1 MKAVVFNSAG
11 KGSGGL
17 KTAQEIIGEELAKAG
32 WDIDVLDLCK
42 TEIAACLGCFGCW
55 FKTPGICVINDAG
68 RDVLKTFVQSDMAV
82 FMTPVTFGGYS
93 SDLKKAVDRLIPG
106 ISPYFMK
113 INGETHHRPR
123 YERFQKLVAIGEL
136 RFPDLESEGIFK
148 KLVERNAI
156 NMHSPAH
163 TSCIVLGEDWSDQVR
178 NKVKKCL
185 SEVGVVK

>member
-1 MKAVVFNSAG
+1 MKAVVFNSAKKENG
-11 KGSGGL
+11 IL
-17 KTAQEIIGEELAKAG
+17 KTVQEIIDDELIKAG
-32 WDIDVLDLCK
+32 WDTNVLDLCK

-68 RDVLKTFVQSDMAV
+68 RDVTKAFVQSDLAV
-82 FMTPVTFGGYS
+82 FLTPVTFGGYS
-93 SDLKKAVDRLIPG
+93 SDLKKAVDRLIPA

-123 YERFQKLVAIGEL
+123 YEKYPTLAVIGEL
-136 RFPDLESEGIFK
+136 RCPDMESEGIFK

-163 TSCIVLGEDWSDQVR
+163 TSCIVYEEDWSDQAR

-185 SEVGVVK
+185 SDVGVVK